1 MVASMLPKKLKS
13 LGLTLIDGGNKM
25 TYKDFWYKP
34 YDPEAVEFNETARK
48 LAEERDSEAVEI
60 NEAY

>member
-1 MVASMLPKKLKS
+1 
-13 LGLTLIDGGNKM
+13 M

>member
-1 MVASMLPKKLKS
+1 MLPKKLKS
-13 LGLTLIDGGNKM
+13 LDTTLINEGNKM

-48 LAEERDSEAVEI
+48 LAEERDKEAVEI